1 MELREINMYCQDAFV
16 QRSLDLRPVFSF
28 SRSPWAPMPGTPPQE
43 ELDAI
48 RNQEKQFVLSNY
60 THGQTYWIPL
70 PDPKPFL
77 EEFLGFGG
85 VTILFPGPDPNT
97 AAPPLKISPGVR
109 NSPHF
114 REIFAM
120 GDPEAELNKA
130 LMLRHRFLGTLKK
143 VFGRGWEDR
152 VEYRGLLFVL
162 PRLRSTDFFNIEQDA
177 LEGLFEASP
186 LYFAESPEDRGVL
199 LAAQDSLDETIAA
212 LVAALEQQNIP
223 FPLEA
228 RR

>member
-1 MELREINMYCQDAFV
+1 
-16 QRSLDLRPVFSF
+16 
-28 SRSPWAPMPGTPPQE
+28 
-43 ELDAI
+43 
-48 RNQEKQFVLSNY
+48 
-60 THGQTYWIPL
+60 
-70 PDPKPFL
+70 
-77 EEFLGFGG
+77 
-85 VTILFPGPDPNT
+85 
-97 AAPPLKISPGVR
+97 
-109 NSPHF
+109 
-114 REIFAM
+114 M

-130 LMLRHRFLGTLKK
+130 LMLRHKFLGTLKK
-143 VFGRGWEDR
+143 VFGRGWEER

-162 PRLRSTDFFNIEQDA
+162 PRLRSKDFFNIGQDA

-212 LVAALEQQNIP
+212 LVAALEQQNIH